1 MKTEKKF
8 IETAAYVSP
17 QLYTVPVI
25 LDAGF
30 AQSAGADDMGEVDD
44 EW

>member
-8 IETAAYVSP
+8 IDTAAYVSP

-30 AQSAGADDMGEVDD
+30 AQSAGSDDWSEVED